1 MLAGLNAWIL
11 RTGIITVA
19 DMPIYYYPA
28 TYLLHKICR
37 VIHKS
42 ILTLCHLKR
51 ETKNFM
57 LRQNLRNYQHFSQ
70 IKRLFIVKMNRRF
83 MYLLPW
89 KDSNSHKRN
98 QNPVCYHYTTRQFFG
113 GSIAAL
119 SLRFRF
125 DTAKLVL
132 FCESTKFFQNF
143 FQKKYHYFLIYL
155 FFSYFLK
162 PFFIRK

>member
-70 IKRLFIVKMNRRF
+70 IKRLFIVKMKGVLCTCCLGKTRTLTNGTRIRCATITPQGNILWFYVFRNLFPSLTLQNYNNIFNWPNFSATFFKKKFNYSVIMRRAPT
-83 MYLLPW
+83 YLP
-89 KDSNSHKRN
+89 R
-98 QNPVCYHYTTRQFFG
+98 
-113 GSIAAL
+113 
-119 SLRFRF
+119 
-125 DTAKLVL
+125 
-132 FCESTKFFQNF
+132 
-143 FQKKYHYFLIYL
+143 
-155 FFSYFLK
+155 
-162 PFFIRK
+162 

>member
-70 IKRLFIVKMNRRF
+70 IKRLFIVKMKGV
-83 MYLLPW
+83 LCTCCLG
-89 KDSNSHKRN
+89 K
-98 QNPVCYHYTTRQFFG
+98 TRTLTNGTRIRCATITPQGNFFG

>member
-98 QNPVCYHYTTRQFFG
+98 QNPVCYHYTTRQFFRRLYCR
-113 GSIAAL
+113 SVTTFPFWHCKISAIL
-119 SLRFRF
+119 RIHQIFSELFSKKISL
-125 DTAKLVL
+125 
-132 FCESTKFFQNF
+132 
-143 FQKKYHYFLIYL
+143 
-155 FFSYFLK
+155 FSYLLIFQLF
-162 PFFIRK
+162 PQAIFY